1 MCRVFGSIV
10 RFFNVD
16 TKLSISSITHLERVV
31 TAMQDTVESEKENY
45 FHLQKELEEK
55 KYKYKSAHRP
65 LIWFRNIII
74 TNILIAI
81 IAIVAWG
88 IVGNDA
94 YISGWCE
101 TALWI
106 VGIFTVLLIFHFF
119 RHGSNGLDSVS
130 ARQPSS
136 PHISGWSSALS
147 QARADS
153 RGRSTSPC
161 SP

>member
-10 RFFNVD
+10 RFFNID

-74 TNILIAI
+74 TMPYRIL
-81 IAIVAWG
+81 
-88 IVGNDA
+88 
-94 YISGWCE
+94 C
-101 TALWI
+101 
-106 VGIFTVLLIFHFF
+106 
-119 RHGSNGLDSVS
+119 NGVKPEYVRTCPD
-130 ARQPSS
+130 
-136 PHISGWSSALS
+136 
-147 QARADS
+147 QAS
-153 RGRSTSPC
+153 RLFC
-161 SP
+161 